1 MRVVTLNPP
10 LVIAGKEMNKF
21 SKDSRSPAVSK
32 GGCVYYPFWLG
43 YATGLLEQE
52 GHNVKLIDAPA
63 RGITQEET
71 LQQVRDFHPDLVVVQ
86 TVTASFYSDIGFCEK
101 LKTIYPNVFI
111 ALSGD
116 HATALPTE
124 SVNASN
130 AVDAVVIGE
139 LDFTA
144 RDLAFA
150 LEQEKDLSTVNGL
163 VWKRS
168 TGNGTQVVYNAPR
181 EFALGDDLDK
191 IPFVTQVYKRH
202 LVIEDYF
209 YPSVLYPEVTIWTA
223 RGCKYRC
230 TFCKYP
236 QTITGHQYRARSVK
250 NVVDEFEWI
259 KKNLPQV
266 KDIMIE
272 DDTLTQDKERT
283 IALCREVIG
292 RKLKVTWTCNARAD
306 LDYETMDWMKK
317 AGCRLM
323 CVGFES
329 GVQEVLNNVK
339 KGTTVGKIREFMKA
353 SKQAKML
360 VHGCFMLG
368 NKGETKETIKKTV
381 AFAKELDPD
390 TAQFFPL
397 MVYPGTE
404 AFEWAKKEGFLTT
417 SNWNEWLLD
426 DGTHNTIIS
435 RPGLSAEEL
444 VEACDRARLSFYL
457 RPGYIAKRV
466 IHGITHPKE
475 FPRFIKSGFIFY
487 KFLVRAAKYY
497 LGVRDKRALASR
509 S

>member
-1 MRVVTLNPP
+1 MRIVTLNPP
-10 LVIAGKEMNKF
+10 LIIAGRERSKF

-43 YATGLLEQE
+43 YTTGLLEQE

-63 RGITQEET
+63 RGITIEQT
-71 LQQVRDFHPDLVVVQ
+71 LKQAIDFEPELVIVQ
-86 TVTASFYSDIGFCEK
+86 TVTASFYNDIDFCEK
-101 LKTIYPNVFI
+101 LKSIYPNVFI

-116 HATALPTE
+116 HVTALPTE
-124 SVNASN
+124 SINASN

-144 RDLAFA
+144 KDLALA
-150 LEQEKDLSTVNGL
+150 LEQEHDLATVNGL
-163 VWKRS
+163 VWKRRGS
-168 TGNGTQVVYNAPR
+168 AEQIVYNAPR
-181 EFALGDDLDK
+181 EFASGGDLDK
-191 IPFVTQVYKRH
+191 IPFVSKVYKKH

-223 RGCKYRC
+223 RGCKFRC

-236 QTITGHQYRARSVK
+236 QLTTSHQYRARSVK
-250 NVVDEFEWI
+250 SVVDEFEWI
-259 KKNLPQV
+259 SKNLPQV

-272 DDTLTQDKERT
+272 DDTFTQDRERT
-283 IALCREVIG
+283 IAVCKEIFERG
-292 RKLKVTWTCNARAD
+292 LKITWTVNARAD
-306 LDYETMDWMKK
+306 LDFETMSWMKK

-329 GVQEVLNNVK
+329 GVQEILNNVK
-339 KGTTVGKIREFMKA
+339 KGTTVQKIRTFMGE
-353 SKQAKML
+353 SKRAKML

-368 NKGETKETIKKTV
+368 NKGETKETIKKTIS
-381 AFAKELDPD
+381 FAKELDPD

-404 AFEWAKKEGFLTT
+404 AFEWAKREGFLTT
-417 SNWNEWLLD
+417 TNWREWLLD

-444 VEACDRARLSFYL
+444 VEACDKARLEFYL
-457 RPGYIAKRV
+457 RPKYVLRKIV
-466 IHGITHPKE
+466 QGITNPKE
-475 FPRFIKSGFIFY
+475 FPRTVKAGITFY
-487 KFLVRAAKYY
+487 KYLARAVHYR
-497 LGVRDKRALASR
+497 LGMKPMIA
-509 S
+509 